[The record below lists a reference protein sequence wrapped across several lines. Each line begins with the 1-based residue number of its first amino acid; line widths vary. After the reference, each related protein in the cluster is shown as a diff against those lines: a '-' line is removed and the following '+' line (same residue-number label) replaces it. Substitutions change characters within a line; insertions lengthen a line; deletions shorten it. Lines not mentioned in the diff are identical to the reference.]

1 MDMMGLAGTSKHITF
16 LLLCQLGASGPGDGC
31 CVEKTSFPEG
41 ASGSPL
47 GPRNLS
53 CYRVSKTDYECSWQY
68 DGPEDNVSHVLWC
81 CFVPPNHTH
90 TGQERCRY
98 FSSGPDRT
106 VQFWEQDGIPV
117 LSKVNF
123 WVESRLGNRAMKSQ
137 KISQY
142 LYNWTKTTPPLGHIK
157 VSQSHRQLR
166 MDWNVSEEAGAEV
179 QFRRRM
185 PTTNWTL
192 GDCGPQ
198 VNSGS
203 GVLGDIRGSMSES
216 CLCPSENMAQEIQI
230 RRRRRLSSGA
240 PGGPWSDWSMPVC
253 VPPEVLPQ
261 AKIKFLVE
269 PLNQGGR
276 RRLTMQ
282 GQSPQLAVP
291 EGCRGR
297 PGAQV
302 KKHLVLVRM
311 LSCRCQAQT
320 SKTVPLGKKL
330 NLSGATYDLNVL
342 AKTRFGRSTIQ
353 KWHLPAQELTETR
366 ALNVSVGGNMTS
378 MQWAAQAPGTTYC
391 LEWQPWFQHRNHT
404 HCTLIV
410 PEEEDPA
417 KMVTHSWS
425 SKPTLEQEECYRITV
440 FASKNPKNPM
450 LWATVLSSYYFGGNA
465 SRAGTPRHVSVR
477 KTGDSVS
484 VEWTASQLSTC
495 PGVLTQ
501 YVVRCEAEDGAW
513 ESEWLVPPTKT
524 QVTLDGL
531 RSRVMYKVQVR
542 ADTARLPGAWSHP
555 QRFSFEVQISRLSI
569 IFASLGSFASVLLVG
584 SLGYIGLNRAAW
596 HLCPPL
602 PTPCGSTAVEFPGSQ
617 GKQAWQWC
625 NPEDFPEVLY
635 PRDALVV
642 EMPGDRGDGTES
654 PQAAPECALDT
665 RRPLETQR
673 QRQVQALSEAR
684 RLGLARED
692 CPRGDLAHV
701 TLPLLLGGVTQGAS
715 VLDDLWRTHKTAEP
729 GPPTLGQE
737 A

>member
-1 MDMMGLAGTSKHITF
+1 MDKMGLPGTSKHITF
-16 LLLCQLGASGPGDGC
+16 LLLCQLGAFSRGDGC
-31 CVEKTSFPEG
+31 CVERTSHSEE
-41 ASGSPL
+41 ASGSYL

-53 CYRVSKTDYECSWQY
+53 CYRVSGADYECSWQY
-68 DGPEDNVSHVLWC
+68 DGPEDNVAHFLWC
-81 CFVPPNHTH
+81 CFVRGNTNFS
-90 TGQERCRY
+90 QECCCY
-98 FSSGPDRT
+98 FSSGRSQT
-106 VQFWEQDGIPV
+106 VQFSEQDGIST

-123 WVESRLGNRAMKSQ
+123 WVESRLGNRTMKSQ
-137 KISQY
+137 EISLY
-142 LYNWTKTTPPLGHIK
+142 LYNWTKITPPLGHIR
-157 VSQSHRQLR
+157 VSRSHGQLR
-166 MDWNVSEEAGAEV
+166 MDWNVSDEAGAEV

-198 VNSGS
+198 VNSGL
-203 GVLGDIRGSMSES
+203 GMLGDIHGSSSES

-230 RRRRRLSSGA
+230 RRRKRLSSGA
-240 PGGPWSDWSMPVC
+240 PGGPWSNWSMPVC
-253 VPPEVLPQ
+253 VPPDLLPQ
-261 AKIKFLVE
+261 AEIKFLVE

-276 RRLTMQ
+276 RRLTIQ

-291 EGCRGR
+291 PGCRDR

-311 LSCRCQAQT
+311 LSCRCQAHT
-320 SKTVPLGKKL
+320 SKTVPLGKTL
-330 NLSGATYDLNVL
+330 NLSGAAYVLDVL
-342 AKTRFGRSTIQ
+342 AETRFGRSTLR
-353 KWHLPAQELTETR
+353 KWPLPAQELTETR
-366 ALNVSVGGNMTS
+366 TLNVSVEGNVTF

-391 LEWQPWFQHRNHT
+391 LEWQPWGQDRNHT
-404 HCTLIV
+404 RCTLIA
-410 PEEEDPA
+410 PEDEDPA

-425 SKPTLEQEECYRITV
+425 SKPNLDQEECYHITV
-440 FASKNPKNPM
+440 FASKNPKNPI

-465 SRAGTPRHVSVR
+465 SRVGTPRHVSVR
-477 KTGDSVS
+477 NYTENSVS

-501 YVVRCEAEDGAW
+501 YVVRCAAEDGTW

-524 QVTLDGL
+524 QVTLDKL
-531 RSRVMYKVQVR
+531 RSRVVYTVQVR
-542 ADTARLPGAWSHP
+542 ADTARLPGVWSHP

-569 IFASLGSFASVLLVG
+569 VFASLGSFASVLLVG

-602 PTPCGSTAVEFPGSQ
+602 PTPSGSAAVEFSGSQ

-625 NPEDFPEVLY
+625 SPEDFPEVLY

-642 EMPGDRGDGTES
+642 EMPGDGGDGTES
-654 PQAAPECALDT
+654 LQDAPERALDT
-665 RRPLETQR
+665 RRPLETE
-673 QRQVQALSEAR
+673 RQVQGLSEAR

-692 CPRGDLAHV
+692 CPRDDLAHV
-701 TLPLLLGGVTQGAS
+701 TLPLLLGDVTQRAS
-715 VLDDLWRTHKTAEP
+715 VLDDLWKTLKTAEP

>member
-1 MDMMGLAGTSKHITF
+1 MDMMGLPRTSKHITF
-16 LLLCQLGASGPGDGC
+16 LLLCQLGASSRADSC
-31 CVEKTSFPEG
+31 CVERMSHSEE
-41 ASGSPL
+41 ASGSSL

-53 CYRVSKTDYECSWQY
+53 CYRVSGADYECSWQY
-68 DGPEDNVSHVLWC
+68 DGPEDSVAHFLWC
-81 CFVPPNHTH
+81 CFVRRNANFK
-90 TGQERCRY
+90 QECCCY
-98 FSSGPDRT
+98 FSSGWSRT
-106 VQFWEQDGIPV
+106 VQFSEQDGIPT
-117 LSKVNF
+117 LSKVKF
-123 WVESRLGNRAMKSQ
+123 WVESRLGTRTVKSQ
-137 KISQY
+137 EISQY
-142 LYNWTKTTPPLGHIK
+142 LYNWTKITPPLGHIR
-157 VSQSHRQLR
+157 VSRSHGQLR
-166 MDWNVSEEAGAEV
+166 MDWNVSNEAGAEV

-198 VNSGS
+198 VNSGF
-203 GVLGDIRGSMSES
+203 GVLGDIHGSSSES

-240 PGGPWSDWSMPVC
+240 PGGPWSDWSIPVC
-253 VPPEVLPQ
+253 VPPDLLPQ

-291 EGCRGR
+291 EGCRDR
-297 PGAQV
+297 PGARV

-311 LSCRCQAQT
+311 LSCRCQAHT
-320 SKTVPLGKKL
+320 SKTVPVGKTL
-330 NLSGATYDLNVL
+330 NLSGAAYDLDVL
-342 AKTRFGRSTIQ
+342 AETRFGRSTLQ
-353 KWHLPAQELTETR
+353 KWPLAAQELTETR
-366 ALNVSVGGNMTS
+366 TLNVSVEGNVTS

-391 LEWQPWFQHRNHT
+391 LEWQPWGQDRNHT
-404 HCTLIV
+404 HCTLIA
-410 PEEEDPA
+410 PEDESPA

-425 SKPTLEQEECYRITV
+425 SEPTLDKEECYHITV
-440 FASKNPKNPM
+440 LASKNPKNPI

-465 SRAGTPRHVSVR
+465 SRVGTPRHVSVR
-477 KTGDSVS
+477 NYTENSVS

-495 PGVLTQ
+495 PGVLMQ
-501 YVVRCEAEDGAW
+501 YVVRCAAEDGTW

-524 QVTLDGL
+524 QVTLDKL
-531 RSRVMYKVQVR
+531 RSRVVYKVQVR
-542 ADTARLPGAWSHP
+542 ADTARVPGVWSHP

-569 IFASLGSFASVLLVG
+569 VFASLGSFASVLLVG

-602 PTPCGSTAVEFPGSQ
+602 PTPCGSAAVEFSSSQ
-617 GKQAWQWC
+617 GKQAWQWR

-635 PRDALVV
+635 PRDVLVV
-642 EMPGDRGDGTES
+642 EMPEDGGDGIES
-654 PQAAPECALDT
+654 LQATPERALDA
-665 RRPLETQR
+665 RRPLETEK
-673 QRQVQALSEAR
+673 QVQGLSEAR

-692 CPRGDLAHV
+692 CLRDDLAHA
-701 TLPLLLGGVTQGAS
+701 TLPLLLGDVTQGAS
-715 VLDDLWRTHKTAEP
+715 VLDGLWKTLKTVEP

>member
-1 MDMMGLAGTSKHITF
+1 MGTMRLPGPSRHVAF
-16 LLLCQLGASGPGDGC
+16 LLLCQLGASSRGDGC
-31 CVEKTSFPEG
+31 CVEKTSHPDE
-41 ASGSPL
+41 ASGSSL

-53 CYRVSKTDYECSWQY
+53 CYRVSGTDYECSWQY
-68 DGPEDNVSHVLWC
+68 DGPEDNVAHFLWC
-81 CFVPPNHTH
+81 CFVRQNSTH
-90 TGQERCRY
+90 AGFGQECCCC
-98 FSSGPDRT
+98 FSSGRSRT
-106 VQFWEQDGIPV
+106 VQFWEQDGISM
-117 LSKVNF
+117 LSKVTF
-123 WVESRLGNRAMKSQ
+123 WVESRLGNRTLKSQ
-137 KISQY
+137 EISQY
-142 LYNWTKTTPPLGHIK
+142 LYNWTKLTPPLGHIR
-157 VSQSHRQLR
+157 VSRSHGQLR
-166 MDWNVSEEAGAEV
+166 MDWNVSDEVGAEV

-185 PTTNWTL
+185 PTTNWTS

-198 VNSGS
+198 VTSGLS
-203 GVLGDIRGSMSES
+203 DIRGSSSES
-216 CLCPSENMAQEIQI
+216 CLCPSENMTQEIQI

-240 PGGPWSDWSMPVC
+240 PGGPWSDWSVPVC

-261 AKIKFLVE
+261 AQIKFLVE

-302 KKHLVLVRM
+302 KRHLVLVRM

-320 SKTVPLGKKL
+320 SKTVPLGKTL
-330 NLSGATYDLNVL
+330 NLSGAAYDLAVL
-342 AKTRFGRSTIQ
+342 AKTRFGHSTIQ
-353 KWHLPAQELTETR
+353 RWPLPAQELSGTR
-366 ALNVSVGGNMTS
+366 TLNVSLEGNVTF

-391 LEWQPWFQHRNHT
+391 LEWQPWEQHRNHT
-404 HCTLIV
+404 HCTLIA

-425 SKPTLEQEECYRITV
+425 SVPALDQEGCYRVTV
-440 FASKNPKNPM
+440 FASKNPKNPT

-465 SRAGTPRHVSVR
+465 SRVGTPRHVSVR
-477 KTGDSVS
+477 NHTGDSVS

-495 PGVLTQ
+495 PWVLTQ
-501 YVVRCEAEDGAW
+501 YVVRCEAEDGTW

-531 RSRVMYKVQVR
+531 RSRVVYKVQVR
-542 ADTARLPGAWSHP
+542 ADTERLRGAWSP
-555 QRFSFEVQISRLSI
+555 AQRFSFEVQVSRLSI

-584 SLGYIGLNRAAW
+584 SLGYIGLHRAAW

-602 PTPCGSTAVEFPGSQ
+602 PTPCGSTAVELPGSQ
-617 GKQAWQWC
+617 GKQAWQWR

-635 PRDALVV
+635 PRDELVV
-642 EMPGDRGDGTES
+642 EVPGDGGDGTES
-654 PQAAPECALDT
+654 PQAGPERAMDT
-665 RRPLETQR
+665 RRPSETEGRGQR
-673 QRQVQALSEAR
+673 LSEAR

-692 CPRGDLAHV
+692 SPRSDLAHV
-701 TLPLLLGGVTQGAS
+701 TLPLLLGDVTQGAS
-715 VLDDLWRTHKTAEP
+715 APDDLWTDETVEP
-729 GPPTLGQE
+729 GPTTMGQE